1 MKGKDRCDM
10 GKRRERKGSRW
21 RNGMELR
28 KRDSEKLPPVL
39 LCCFVC
45 WIDRVDSIVL
55 VNLSIIS
62 IHLPIL
68 SRRGSKSDVDPKTSQ
83 LWIEAYR
90 QRKPRITPSH
100 WEIHHHKTHLGRK
113 SSEKNKDYIDAIEI
127 FPFDSDK
134 REREQFTIRLF
145 DFALLSI
152 LRTL

>member
-1 MKGKDRCDM
+1 
-10 GKRRERKGSRW
+10 
-21 RNGMELR
+21 MELR

-113 SSEKNKDYIDAIEI
+113 SSEKNKDDIDAIEI

-134 REREQFTIRLF
+134 RERESNLQF
-145 DFALLSI
+145 DFSTLPFFLS
-152 LRTL
+152 